1 MSLEY
6 AAGGA
11 FVLLLISVSLWAYD
25 EAVNPKNRIVHSE
38 VGCRFPTL
46 RGATLS
52 GKVLVLPAG
61 IEGEIALLLIPFQR
75 AKRSEV
81 DAWIQLARHLADRFD
96 RFAYYELLTIER
108 DSAGARAVIN
118 TGMRSGLL
126 DPSVGD
132 STLTLYLDQASFR
145 QALGIQSEDEVTALL
160 INGEGEILWRAE
172 GSASVEWKRALDKT
186 LSAKLR
192 KR

>member
-6 AAGGA
+6 VAGGA
-11 FVLLLISVSLWAYD
+11 FILLLISVSLWAYD
-25 EAVNPKNRIVHSE
+25 EAVNPKNRIMHSAN
-38 VGCRFPTL
+38 GSRFPRL

-52 GKVLVLPAG
+52 GKILVLPAG

-75 AKRSEV
+75 AQRSEV
-81 DAWIQLARHLADRFD
+81 DTWIRLAQRFTDRFD
-96 RFAYYELLTIER
+96 RFTYYELLTIER
-108 DSAGARAVIN
+108 DSAVARAVIN

-145 QALGIQSEDEVTALL
+145 QALGIQNEDEITALL
-160 INGEGEILWRAE
+160 INGEGEILWRAKGAAVADHE
-172 GSASVEWKRALDKT
+172 QALIRII
-186 LSAKLR
+186 LSNLNR
-192 KR
+192 G